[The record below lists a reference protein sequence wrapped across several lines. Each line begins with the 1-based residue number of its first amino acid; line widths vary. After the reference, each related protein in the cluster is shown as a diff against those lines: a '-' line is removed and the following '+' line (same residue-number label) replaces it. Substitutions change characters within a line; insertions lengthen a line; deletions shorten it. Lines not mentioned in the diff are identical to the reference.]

1 MGGRLMATA
10 KLWTLYTLIVFV
22 MAWVTYTLA
31 TALTTWLAGTIY

>member
-1 MGGRLMATA
+1 MGGRLMTTA

-22 MAWVTYTLA
+22 TAWLTYTLA

>member
-1 MGGRLMATA
+1 MTTA

-22 MAWVTYTLA
+22 AAWVTYTLA

>member
-10 KLWTLYTLIVFV
+10 KLWSLYTLIVFV
-22 MAWVTYTLA
+22 TAWVTYTLA